1 MTAINDN
8 KVEEFLRALS
18 TAKESLN
25 RSEKILGLKTEKNVP
40 IETEELSNSPASTT
54 LDGLLRCETPTHSYT
69 NTSLNSCHGDFHGM
83 LNNRSPFDSFSL
95 PLEPSEFSGTRHNM
109 FEGVNG
115 GTYDSATSR
124 HKSEIFSL
132 DT

>member
-25 RSEKILGLKTEKNVP
+25 RSEKILGLKTEKSVP
-40 IETEELSNSPASTT
+40 IESEELSNSPASTT

-69 NTSLNSCHGDFHGM
+69 SMSLNGLQGDMHGM
-83 LNNRSPFDSFSL
+83 LNDRSPFDSFPL
-95 PLEPSEFSGTRHNM
+95 PLEPSELTNTRHNM

-115 GTYDSATSR
+115 TPDSATSR
-124 HKSEIFSL
+124 HKSELFSL
-132 DT
+132 NT